1 MLPSSG
7 IAAWMQFFTVRF
19 VWIWLNYTINDIF
32 VDRDIGQDPT
42 QYYTQRDSKYCGQS
56 SGWQTGHLHHLQ
68 RSARLRSRQSRRH
81 TRVHHYKAST
91 LRLPW
96 KCPHRQVHGSLMVP
110 TVFLICADFVQ
121 IIIHF
126 LPVIG
131 AYIKGRFAQ
140 KDLEQKAVRYVI
152 PADIEVT
159 ADSFEFQVT
168 DPAGNTML
176 PEVYISLFA

>member
-1 MLPSSG
+1 
-7 IAAWMQFFTVRF
+7 
-19 VWIWLNYTINDIF
+19 
-32 VDRDIGQDPT
+32 
-42 QYYTQRDSKYCGQS
+42 
-56 SGWQTGHLHHLQ
+56 
-68 RSARLRSRQSRRH
+68 
-81 TRVHHYKAST
+81 
-91 LRLPW
+91 
-96 KCPHRQVHGSLMVP
+96 MVP
-110 TVFLICADFVQ
+110 TVFLICADCVQ

-131 AYIKGRFAQ
+131 AYIKGRFTQ

-176 PEVYISLFA
+176 PEVYIYILICLDF